1 MHEEVKAARE
11 FALEWHAGQL
21 WGDLPYIVHLD
32 RVASLLASLGAE
44 TWQVIAAYLHDILE
58 DTDCPEELIEQK
70 FGSNVLAWVKAVSGN
85 GANRRERQL
94 DIVRKLQADTTGA
107 TLLKLGDRLVN
118 VRKCVEDQDEK
129 LLKMYRKD
137 VPLYA
142 ELFAKASPTL
152 NEELNQL
159 FKGGLQVE

>member
-1 MHEEVKAARE
+1 MHDEVKAARQ
-11 FALEWHAGQL
+11 FALEWHGGQM
-21 WGDLPYIVHLD
+21 WDDLPYIEHLD
-32 RVASLLASLGAE
+32 RVAALLTSLGAE
-44 TWQVIAAYLHDILE
+44 TWQIVAAYLHDILE
-58 DTDCPEELIEQK
+58 DTACPESLIEQK
-70 FGSNVLAWVKAVSGN
+70 FGTKVLAWVKAVSGN
-85 GANRRERQL
+85 GANRKEKQA

-142 ELFAKASPTL
+142 ELFAKASPVL
-152 NEELNQL
+152 NAELNRL
-159 FKGGLQVE
+159 LAVPV